1 MATAHKSR
9 VLDMTQGDPFRLVL
23 QFSMPLF
30 CSNLLQ
36 QLYNLTDTA
45 LAGHLLGSAALAEI
59 GATAALY
66 GLIMNF
72 AFGMNNGLA
81 LTVSRYF
88 GAGDESGIRR
98 AVGWMVTLSAVVSLV
113 LTGCSLLGRDALLTV
128 LQVPA
133 QAWGGAS
140 AYLTVILLG
149 IPLTMLYNMEAA
161 LLRAVGNSVTPLLF
175 LLFSTVL
182 NVGLDLAFILVFR
195 WGVAGA
201 ALATVLAQ
209 LVSTIGCFIYAFVRY
224 PVLRLHREDWRITMM
239 DVKRHLTRG
248 IPLGLQ
254 FSVLAI
260 GIIVMQGGV
269 VQFDMRDGVMV
280 SNAAQNGFGAANRLF
295 NLVATPMNALGGAMT
310 SFTAQNL
317 GAGQYDRIRRGTLQA
332 LGMVSILAILAA
344 GTGLL
349 LTRGDFCYHVFLS
362 ADKVTPDAVRYGN
375 SLLYV
380 DFSMYLFLGFV
391 FVVRNCVQGIG
402 RSGFVLGAG
411 AAELVA
417 RITVCLV
424 LPGLF
429 AGGAVSA
436 DAPAMA
442 FYALCAADPMAWIA
456 ADTVLC
462 IPFFRNI
469 LKKNYGYLRSGRA

>member
-98 AVGWMVTLSAVVSLV
+98 AVGWMVTLSAAVSLV

-175 LLFSTVL
+175 LLFSSVL
-182 NVGLDLAFILVFR
+182 NVGLGVVYILRGYPELRFTPR
-195 WGVAGA
+195 QLGA
-201 ALATVLAQ
+201 ATRRAVTSMFWAGLSMGLMSA
-209 LVSTIGCFIYAFVRY
+209 IYN
-224 PVLRLHREDWRITMM
+224 
-239 DVKRHLTRG
+239 
-248 IPLGLQ
+248 LGSVALQ
-254 FSVLAI
+254 SSI
-260 GIIVMQGGV
+260 
-269 VQFDMRDGVMV
+269 
-280 SNAAQNGFGAANRLF
+280 
-295 NLVATPMNALGGAMT
+295 NALGSVYITAQTAARRLAELYFIPGGALGIGVAT
-310 SFTAQNL
+310 FSSQNL
-317 GAGQYDRIRRGTLQA
+317 GAGRRSRIWQSVKA
-332 LGMVSILAILAA
+332 ALAIYFVWWVFVMAFTFLLGGAAIRGITGSTDEVIISNALLYLKISAPVIPPMAVLVILRNMLQGIRHTVEPLLAS
-344 GTGLL
+344 GLELVGKVIFAVWLVPVQGYRAVCFCEPTTWIVCFVFIL
-349 LTRGDFCYHVFLS
+349 LAVWRCRGDLR
-362 ADKVTPDAVRYGN
+362 DAEK
-375 SLLYV
+375 
-380 DFSMYLFLGFV
+380 
-391 FVVRNCVQGIG
+391 I
-402 RSGFVLGAG
+402 
-411 AAELVA
+411 
-417 RITVCLV
+417 
-424 LPGLF
+424 
-429 AGGAVSA
+429 
-436 DAPAMA
+436 
-442 FYALCAADPMAWIA
+442 
-456 ADTVLC
+456 
-462 IPFFRNI
+462 
-469 LKKNYGYLRSGRA
+469 

>member
-98 AVGWMVTLSAVVSLV
+98 AVGWMVTLSAAVSLV

-175 LLFSTVL
+175 LLFSSVL
-182 NVGLDLAFILVFR
+182 NVGLDAAFMGPLGL
-195 WGVAGA
+195 GVRGA
-201 ALATVLAQ
+201 AIATVLAQ
-209 LVSTIGCFIYAFVRY
+209 GISA
-224 PVLRLHREDWRITMM
+224 VL
-239 DVKRHLTRG
+239 
-248 IPLGLQ
+248 
-254 FSVLAI
+254 
-260 GIIVMQGGV
+260 GV
-269 VQFDMRDGVMV
+269 VYILRGYPELRFTPRQL
-280 SNAAQNGFGAANRLF
+280 GAATRRAVTSMFWAGLSMGLMSAIY
-295 NLVATPMNALGGAMT
+295 NLGSVALQSSINALGSVYITAQTAARRLAELYFIPGGALGIGVAT
-310 SFTAQNL
+310 FSSQNL
-317 GAGQYDRIRRGTLQA
+317 GAGRRSRIWQSVKA
-332 LGMVSILAILAA
+332 ALAIYFVWWVFVMAFTFLLGGAAIRGITGSTDEVIISNALLYLKISAPVIPPMAVLVILRNMLQGIRHTVEPLLAS
-344 GTGLL
+344 GLELVGKVIFAVWLVPVRGYRAVCFCEPTTWVVCFVFIL
-349 LTRGDFCYHVFLS
+349 LPGRFARRRKNLIFWEKGLAIWKSFCYNNM
-362 ADKVTPDAVRYGN
+362 R
-375 SLLYV
+375 
-380 DFSMYLFLGFV
+380 
-391 FVVRNCVQGIG
+391 RQE
-402 RSGFVLGAG
+402 
-411 AAELVA
+411 AAQ
-417 RITVCLV
+417 
-424 LPGLF
+424 
-429 AGGAVSA
+429 
-436 DAPAMA
+436 
-442 FYALCAADPMAWIA
+442 
-456 ADTVLC
+456 
-462 IPFFRNI
+462 
-469 LKKNYGYLRSGRA
+469 

>member
-161 LLRAVGNSVTPLLF
+161 LLRAVGNSV
-175 LLFSTVL
+175 L
-182 NVGLDLAFILVFR
+182 NVGLDAAFMGPLGL
-195 WGVAGA
+195 GVRGA
-201 ALATVLAQ
+201 AIATVLAQ
-209 LVSTIGCFIYAFVRY
+209 GISA
-224 PVLRLHREDWRITMM
+224 VL
-239 DVKRHLTRG
+239 
-248 IPLGLQ
+248 
-254 FSVLAI
+254 
-260 GIIVMQGGV
+260 GV
-269 VQFDMRDGVMV
+269 VYILRGYPELRFTPRQL
-280 SNAAQNGFGAANRLF
+280 GAATRRAVTSMFWAGLSMGLMSAIY
-295 NLVATPMNALGGAMT
+295 NLGSVALQSSINALGSVYITAQTAARRLAELYFIPGGALGIGVAT
-310 SFTAQNL
+310 FSSQNL
-317 GAGQYDRIRRGTLQA
+317 GAGRRSRIWQSVKA
-332 LGMVSILAILAA
+332 ALAIYFVWWVFVMAFTFLLGGAAIRGITGSTDEVIISNALLYLKISAPVIPPMAVLVILRNMLQGIRHTVEPLLAS
-344 GTGLL
+344 GLELVGKVIFAVWLVPVRGYRAVCFCEPTTWVVCFVFIL
-349 LTRGDFCYHVFLS
+349 LAVWRCRGDLR
-362 ADKVTPDAVRYGN
+362 DAEK
-375 SLLYV
+375 
-380 DFSMYLFLGFV
+380 
-391 FVVRNCVQGIG
+391 I
-402 RSGFVLGAG
+402 
-411 AAELVA
+411 
-417 RITVCLV
+417 
-424 LPGLF
+424 
-429 AGGAVSA
+429 
-436 DAPAMA
+436 
-442 FYALCAADPMAWIA
+442 
-456 ADTVLC
+456 
-462 IPFFRNI
+462 
-469 LKKNYGYLRSGRA
+469 

>member
-98 AVGWMVTLSAVVSLV
+98 AVGWMVTLSAAVSLV

-175 LLFSTVL
+175 SSVL
-182 NVGLDLAFILVFR
+182 NVGLDAAFMGPLGL
-195 WGVAGA
+195 GVRGA
-201 ALATVLAQ
+201 AIATVLAQ
-209 LVSTIGCFIYAFVRY
+209 GISA
-224 PVLRLHREDWRITMM
+224 VL
-239 DVKRHLTRG
+239 
-248 IPLGLQ
+248 
-254 FSVLAI
+254 
-260 GIIVMQGGV
+260 GV
-269 VQFDMRDGVMV
+269 VYILRGYPELRFTPRQL
-280 SNAAQNGFGAANRLF
+280 GAATRRAVTSMFWAGLSMGLMSAIY
-295 NLVATPMNALGGAMT
+295 NLGSVALQSSINALGSVCITAQTAARRLAELYFIPGGALGIGVAT
-310 SFTAQNL
+310 FSSQNL
-317 GAGQYDRIRRGTLQA
+317 GAGRRSRIWQSVKA
-332 LGMVSILAILAA
+332 ALAIYFVWWVFVMAFTFLLGGAAIRGITGSTDEVIISNALLYLKISAPVIPPMAVLVILRNMLQGIRHTVEPLLAS
-344 GTGLL
+344 GLELVGKVIFAVWLVPVRGYRAVCFCEPTTWVVCFVFIL
-349 LTRGDFCYHVFLS
+349 LAVWRCRGDLR
-362 ADKVTPDAVRYGN
+362 DAEK
-375 SLLYV
+375 
-380 DFSMYLFLGFV
+380 
-391 FVVRNCVQGIG
+391 I
-402 RSGFVLGAG
+402 
-411 AAELVA
+411 
-417 RITVCLV
+417 
-424 LPGLF
+424 
-429 AGGAVSA
+429 
-436 DAPAMA
+436 
-442 FYALCAADPMAWIA
+442 
-456 ADTVLC
+456 
-462 IPFFRNI
+462 
-469 LKKNYGYLRSGRA
+469 

>member
-98 AVGWMVTLSAVVSLV
+98 AVGWMVTLSAAVSLV

-149 IPLTMLYNMEAA
+149 IPLTMAYNMEAA
-161 LLRAVGNSVTPLLF
+161 LLRAIGNSLTPLYF

-182 NVGLDLAFILVFR
+182 NIGLDIAFMGPLQL
-195 WGVAGA
+195 GVGGA
-201 ALATVLAQ
+201 AAATVVAQ
-209 LVSTIGCFIYAFVRY
+209 GISAVLCGWYIIRNYPALHFARNAF
-224 PVLRLHREDWRITMM
+224 
-239 DVKRHLTRG
+239 
-248 IPLGLQ
+248 
-254 FSVLAI
+254 A
-260 GIIVMQGGV
+260 
-269 VQFDMRDGVMV
+269 
-280 SNAAQNGFGAANRLF
+280 NGKKFAANMFWAGLSMGLMSAIY
-295 NLVATPMNALGGAMT
+295 NIGSVVLQSSINALGSTYIAAQVAARRFAELFFIPGGALGIAVAT
-310 SFTAQNL
+310 YSSQNL
-317 GAGQYDRIRRGTLQA
+317 GAGHRSRIMKGVTTA
-332 LGMVSILAILAA
+332 LGIYFVWWVFVMLFV
-344 GTGLL
+344 
-349 LTRGDFCYHVFLS
+349 FFLS
-362 ADKVTPDAVRYGN
+362 DPAVRAITGTN
-375 SLLYV
+375 DEVIISNAVLYLKISAPV
-380 DFSMYLFLGFV
+380 IPPMAVLV
-391 FVVRNCVQGIG
+391 IVRNMLQGIQHTIEPLLA
-402 RSGFVLGAG
+402 SGL
-411 AAELVA
+411 ELIGKV
-417 RITVCLV
+417 I
-424 LPGLF
+424 F
-429 AGGAVSA
+429 
-436 DAPAMA
+436 
-442 FYALCAADPMAWIA
+442 
-456 ADTVLC
+456 
-462 IPFFRNI
+462 
-469 LKKNYGYLRSGRA
+469 

>member
-98 AVGWMVTLSAVVSLV
+98 AVGWMVTLSAAVSLV
-113 LTGCSLLGRDALLTV
+113 LTGCSLLGRDALLTI

-161 LLRAVGNSVTPLLF
+161 LLRAVGNSV
-175 LLFSTVL
+175 L
-182 NVGLDLAFILVFR
+182 NVGLDAAFMGPLGL
-195 WGVAGA
+195 GVRGA
-201 ALATVLAQ
+201 AIATVLAQ
-209 LVSTIGCFIYAFVRY
+209 GISA
-224 PVLRLHREDWRITMM
+224 VL
-239 DVKRHLTRG
+239 
-248 IPLGLQ
+248 
-254 FSVLAI
+254 
-260 GIIVMQGGV
+260 GV
-269 VQFDMRDGVMV
+269 VYILRGYPELRFTPRQL
-280 SNAAQNGFGAANRLF
+280 GAATRRAVTSMFWAGLSMGLMSAIY
-295 NLVATPMNALGGAMT
+295 NLGSVALQSSINALGSVYITAQTAARRLAELYFIPGGALGIGVAT
-310 SFTAQNL
+310 FSSQNL
-317 GAGQYDRIRRGTLQA
+317 GAGRRSRIWQSVKA
-332 LGMVSILAILAA
+332 ALAIYFVWWVFVMAFTFLLGGAAIRGITGSTDEVIISNALLYLKISAPVIPPMAVLVILRNMLQGIRHTVEPLLAS
-344 GTGLL
+344 GLELVGKVIFAVWLVPVRGYRAVCFCEPTTWVVCFVFIL
-349 LTRGDFCYHVFLS
+349 LAVWRCRGDLR
-362 ADKVTPDAVRYGN
+362 DA
-375 SLLYV
+375 
-380 DFSMYLFLGFV
+380 
-391 FVVRNCVQGIG
+391 
-402 RSGFVLGAG
+402 
-411 AAELVA
+411 EK
-417 RITVCLV
+417 T
-424 LPGLF
+424 
-429 AGGAVSA
+429 
-436 DAPAMA
+436 
-442 FYALCAADPMAWIA
+442 
-456 ADTVLC
+456 
-462 IPFFRNI
+462 
-469 LKKNYGYLRSGRA
+469 

>member
-98 AVGWMVTLSAVVSLV
+98 AVGWMVTLSAAVSLV

-175 LLFSTVL
+175 LLFSSVL
-182 NVGLDLAFILVFR
+182 NVGLDAAFMGPLGL
-195 WGVAGA
+195 GVRGA
-201 ALATVLAQ
+201 AIATVLAQ
-209 LVSTIGCFIYAFVRY
+209 GISAVLGAVYILRGY
-224 PVLRLHREDWRITMM
+224 PELRFTPRQL
-239 DVKRHLTRG
+239 
-248 IPLGLQ
+248 
-254 FSVLAI
+254 
-260 GIIVMQGGV
+260 
-269 VQFDMRDGVMV
+269 
-280 SNAAQNGFGAANRLF
+280 GAATRRAVTSMFWAGLSMGLMSAIYNLGSVYITAQTAARRLAELYF
-295 NLVATPMNALGGAMT
+295 IPGGALGIGVATF
-310 SFTAQNL
+310 SSQNL
-317 GAGQYDRIRRGTLQA
+317 GAGRRSRIWQSVKA
-332 LGMVSILAILAA
+332 ALAIYFVWWVFVMAFTFLLGGAAIRGITGSTDEVIISNALLYLKISAPVIPPMAVLVILRNMLQGIRHTVEPLLAS
-344 GTGLL
+344 GLELVGKVIFAVWLVPVRGYRAVCFCEPTTWVVCFVFIL
-349 LTRGDFCYHVFLS
+349 LAVWRCRGDLR
-362 ADKVTPDAVRYGN
+362 DAEK
-375 SLLYV
+375 
-380 DFSMYLFLGFV
+380 
-391 FVVRNCVQGIG
+391 I
-402 RSGFVLGAG
+402 
-411 AAELVA
+411 
-417 RITVCLV
+417 
-424 LPGLF
+424 
-429 AGGAVSA
+429 
-436 DAPAMA
+436 
-442 FYALCAADPMAWIA
+442 
-456 ADTVLC
+456 
-462 IPFFRNI
+462 
-469 LKKNYGYLRSGRA
+469 